1 MRKSSYI
8 TVTALAL
15 IGSITIAAPPPIKKT
30 PSFNDDGAT
39 LTAAGNLKGI
49 AAGTYEVKLLATGT
63 ESVVCGEGGVNPPAQ
78 PLVLT
83 GTKVVSVS
91 GDANVVATFEDLVS
105 SAPPAPACAQSE
117 DVAVAVQQD
126 VAFTNAVL
134 EIRPAQAD
142 PAAAPKKPVRCIQC
156 SFTQP
161 TVDGP
166 AKPQSCLT
174 MFSC

>member
-30 PSFNDDGAT
+30 PTFNDDGAT

-49 AAGTYEVKLLATGT
+49 AAGDYEVTLLATGT
-63 ESVVCGEGGVNPPAQ
+63 ESVVCGEGGVNPPAA

-83 GTKVVSVS
+83 GTKVVSVPA
-91 GDANVVATFEDLVS
+91 GGNVVATFEGLAS

-117 DVAVAVQQD
+117 DAAVAVQHD
-126 VAFTNAVL
+126 VAFTKAAL
-134 EIRPAQAD
+134 EIRPVQAD
-142 PAAAPKKPVRCIQC
+142 PAAPPKKPVRCIQC
-156 SFTQP
+156 TFTLP